1 AIAIV
6 SFGVWYYFGLPGF
19 GFKAFIAVLIIA
31 CPCALGLATPTAI
44 MVGSGK
50 GAEFGI
56 LFKNASAL
64 QRSRDLDVVVFD
76 KTGTLTV
83 GKPEVTDIV
92 PVGSAKPE
100 GILQLAAILELRS
113 EHPLA
118 EAILSAAKAR
128 KFAVPEPFGFQ
139 SFSGKGVSAKYKGK
153 VLFLGNRALMDEN
166 KINVKGVDVASLES
180 QGKTVVFLS
189 SQKQLIGVIAVADR
203 VKPFAKEAVQELHRL
218 GKRVMLITGDNERT
232 ASAIASQLGID
243 DFISNVLPGQKAL
256 KIKDLQSKGF
266 KVAMVGDGVND
277 APALSQADVGIAIG
291 SGTDVAIEAG
301 SVVLVKNDLRD
312 VVTVISLSRY
322 TMYKIRQN
330 LFWAF
335 AYNIVLI
342 PVAAGVLYPFTGWLL
357 SPVIAGAAM
366 ALSSVSVV
374 GNSLLMKFYKPKLT
388 GKVPMP

>member
-1 AIAIV
+1 
-6 SFGVWYYFGLPGF
+6 
-19 GFKAFIAVLIIA
+19 
-31 CPCALGLATPTAI
+31 
-44 MVGSGK
+44 
-50 GAEFGI
+50 
-56 LFKNASAL
+56 
-64 QRSRDLDVVVFD
+64 
-76 KTGTLTV
+76 
-83 GKPEVTDIV
+83 
-92 PVGSAKPE
+92 
-100 GILQLAAILELRS
+100 
-113 EHPLA
+113 
-118 EAILSAAKAR
+118 
-128 KFAVPEPFGFQ
+128 
-139 SFSGKGVSAKYKGK
+139 
-153 VLFLGNRALMDEN
+153 
-166 KINVKGVDVASLES
+166 
-180 QGKTVVFLS
+180 
-189 SQKQLIGVIAVADR
+189 
-203 VKPFAKEAVQELHRL
+203 
-218 GKRVMLITGDNERT
+218 MLITGDNERT

-243 DFISNVLPGQKAL
+243 DFIANVLPGQKAL

-266 KVAMVGDGVND
+266 KVAMVGDGIND

-312 VVTVISLSRY
+312 VVTAISLSRY

>member
-1 AIAIV
+1 
-6 SFGVWYYFGLPGF
+6 
-19 GFKAFIAVLIIA
+19 
-31 CPCALGLATPTAI
+31 
-44 MVGSGK
+44 
-50 GAEFGI
+50 
-56 LFKNASAL
+56 
-64 QRSRDLDVVVFD
+64 
-76 KTGTLTV
+76 
-83 GKPEVTDIV
+83 
-92 PVGSAKPE
+92 
-100 GILQLAAILELRS
+100 
-113 EHPLA
+113 
-118 EAILSAAKAR
+118 
-128 KFAVPEPFGFQ
+128 
-139 SFSGKGVSAKYKGK
+139 
-153 VLFLGNRALMDEN
+153 LMDDN
-166 KINVKGVDVASLES
+166 KINVKGVDVSSLES

-243 DFISNVLPGQKAL
+243 DFIANVLPGQKAL
-256 KIKDLQSKGF
+256 KIKDLQSKGL

-312 VVTVISLSRY
+312 VVTAISLSRY